1 MAMATKDEKLGEN
14 IRKYRKKAGLKQNQ
28 LSEKIGLSDKY
39 IQLIESGERKPSL
52 KTVYKIAKVLGVKV
66 SEIFPF

>member
-14 IRKYRKKAGLKQNQ
+14 IRRYRKKSGLKQNQ
-28 LSEKIGLSDKY
+28 LAEKVGLSDKY

-52 KTVYKIAKVLGVKV
+52 KTVYKIARAFGAKV